1 MATQRARNAPDTR
14 AAILAAA
21 RAEFALLGFD
31 RATVRAVA
39 RAAGCDHTLV
49 YRYFGSKK
57 ELFVEAVTIDL
68 QLPDLAALPRAQVA
82 AALLQ
87 HFFKVWEDD
96 ATFIGLL
103 RASAQSEEAA
113 DAMRLFF
120 MQGVLPR
127 LGAVVAGG
135 SAQRAALAGSLIVGL
150 AWSRYILVNP
160 PLAALTRAELVAL
173 VQPTLDAA
181 LFGT

>member
-1 MATQRARNAPDTR
+1 MQTLTIALEKIVFFPANRVTDDTSVLTLKNLVFEPLCRWEHGQSLPGLFARW
-14 AAILAAA
+14 
-21 RAEFALLGFD
+21 
-31 RATVRAVA
+31 
-39 RAAGCDHTLV
+39 DHSADGRQWRFYL
-49 YRYFGSKK
+49 R
-57 ELFVEAVTIDL
+57 
-68 QLPDLAALPRAQVA
+68 
-82 AALLQ
+82 
-87 HFFKVWEDD
+87 DD

-127 LGAVVAGG
+127 LGAVVADG

-173 VQPTLDAA
+173 VQPALDAA
-181 LFGT
+181 LFGA

>member
-1 MATQRARNAPDTR
+1 MP
-14 AAILAAA
+14 
-21 RAEFALLGFD
+21 
-31 RATVRAVA
+31 
-39 RAAGCDHTLV
+39 
-49 YRYFGSKK
+49 
-57 ELFVEAVTIDL
+57 
-68 QLPDLAALPRAQVA
+68 PRAQVA
-82 AALLQ
+82 AAALQ

-127 LGAVVAGG
+127 LGPVVAGG

-160 PLAALTRAELVAL
+160 PLAGLTRDELVAL
-173 VQPTLDAA
+173 VRPTLDIV
-181 LFGT
+181 LFGA